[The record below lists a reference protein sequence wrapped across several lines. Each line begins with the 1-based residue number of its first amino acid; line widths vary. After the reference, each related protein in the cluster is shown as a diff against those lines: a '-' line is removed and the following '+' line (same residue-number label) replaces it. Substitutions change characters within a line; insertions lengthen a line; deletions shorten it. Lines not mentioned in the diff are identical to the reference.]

1 MHARMLSLLAL
12 AALPILASAETA
24 APTQPALQNVWTASG
39 FDQPES
45 AIYDRKRHQILLSSM
60 NGSADAANGMGYI
73 SVLTEHGD
81 IVQKHWVQGLNAPK
95 GMGIHGDHLYVAD
108 LTRVL
113 DIDITTGKI
122 AHIYDAPEAQFLNDV
137 TVTDNGDVYISDLLA
152 QRIYRLHQ
160 GVLEI
165 WLSSAELNLPNGL
178 WAQRDRLLVAAWGQG
193 LQEDFSTRIP
203 GRLKQV
209 QLSDKHI
216 SDLIDD
222 QPLGNLDGVTDDG
235 ANGLLATDFMRGR
248 LFYFSSLTTAPAEFE
263 LPPGSADL
271 DYIPE
276 QKLVLMPLMWKGELA
291 AYRLP

>member
-1 MHARMLSLLAL
+1 MHSRLLSLLAL
-12 AALPILASAETA
+12 ATLPFAASAETA
-24 APTQPALQNVWTASG
+24 APSQPSLQNVWTASG

-60 NGSADAANGMGYI
+60 NGGADAANGLGYI
-73 SVLTEHGD
+73 SVLTENGD
-81 IVQKHWVQGLNAPK
+81 IVKKHWVQGLNAPK
-95 GMGIHGDHLYVAD
+95 GLGVYGDHLYVAD

-122 AHIYDAPEAQFLNDV
+122 VHTYEAPEAKFLNDV
-137 TVTDNGDVYISDLLA
+137 AVTDNGDVYISDLLA

-160 GVLEI
+160 GSLEI
-165 WLSSAELNLPNGL
+165 WLSSAELNFPNGL
-178 WAQRDRLLVAAWGQG
+178 WAQHDRLLVAAWGQD
-193 LQEDFSTRIP
+193 LQADFSTRIP

-209 QLSDKHI
+209 QLSDKRI

-248 LFYFSSLTTAPAEFE
+248 LFYFSSLDRAPAEFE
-263 LPPGSADL
+263 LTPGSADL